1 MNKFKLLLG
10 QWLANLTRKLKN
22 NFYIYLATLFTLLVL
37 LDAGVFNVGL
47 NMRDKAFD
55 FMVKNRVFQ
64 PSADK
69 DIVIVDINEASLAAF
84 AKEYGRWPWP
94 RQVLGEFV
102 ENIQAQNPK
111 AIVFDIVFSDAD
123 IYNAD
128 SDAYFNEVIVA
139 CDNCFFPILRL
150 DASQD
155 ASSQLKYA
163 QIPGLTPNT
172 QADKN
177 ATIAAILPYFEAAL
191 KPDRLGTHN
200 VYPDND
206 GIVRQYR
213 MIHDNAGW
221 RLPSLPLVVAQ
232 FVNNELANNQSI
244 KILPQDMLINWRGKP
259 FTYTYATFSDVF
271 TDLASERKKRPA
283 NEFTNKIV
291 IIGSTAPGLFDIKAT
306 AMDKQFP
313 GVEIMATA
321 IDNVKHG
328 DYLKVWRG
336 KIPYILLSLLLIW
349 ATTLAFYLKVDRDR
363 FNSIFTGGQI
373 GLLVLSYVAI
383 NLTNTYLDLTAPI
396 LWAVALFGI
405 AKIYA
410 LATDRAL
417 QRWLAFGL
425 KADAAESSVL
435 IMPILVES
443 SEALSPA
450 MLKKLKREIELNSK
464 SPNSIEAIHG
474 TQSGIWGLFG
484 DMIVVSWMYAN
495 NKPEYAETAHKDA
508 TQLAEK
514 LPNLIVH
521 CGLPDTTL
529 TRYTLHAGSLVQSQA
544 QSSAQLQTTD
554 SAISLA
560 SQWRILFAQAV
571 IQLEA
576 TDSEINP
583 LKTSTLKYDPQEPT
597 KDLS

>member
-1 MNKFKLLLG
+1 MNKLKLLIG

-22 NFYIYLATLFTLLVL
+22 NFYIYLATMFTLLVL
-37 LDAGVFNVGL
+37 LDASVFHVGL

-55 FMVKNRVFQ
+55 FMVKNRVFT
-64 PSADK
+64 PSADR

-128 SDAYFNEVIVA
+128 SDAYFNEVIA
-139 CDNCFFPILRL
+139 ASDNTFFPILRL

-163 QIPGLTPNT
+163 QIPGLTSSNS
-172 QADKN
+172 ADKN
-177 ATIAAILPYFEAAL
+177 ATLAAILPYFEAAL
-191 KPDRLGTHN
+191 KPNRLGTHN

-206 GIVRQYR
+206 GIVREYR
-213 MIHDNAGW
+213 MYHDNAGW

-232 FVNNELANNQSI
+232 FADNEFANNKPTENSPSKNI
-244 KILPQDMLINWRGKP
+244 PQDMLINWRGKP

-271 TDLASERKKRPA
+271 TDLASEHKKRPA

-321 IDNVKHG
+321 IDNAKHG

-417 QRWLAFGL
+417 QRWLAFGV

-443 SEALSPA
+443 NEALSPA

-464 SPNSIEAIHG
+464 SPNNIEAIHG

-484 DMIVVSWMYAN
+484 DMIVVSWMFAN
-495 NKPEYAETAHKDA
+495 NKPEYAETAKQDA
-508 TQLAEK
+508 LQLAEK
-514 LPNLIVH
+514 LPSLISH
-521 CGLPDTTL
+521 CGLPNTTV
-529 TRYTLHAGSLVQSQA
+529 TRYTRHEGKLSYRKTPES
-544 QSSAQLQTTD
+544 TMP
-554 SAISLA
+554 LA
-560 SQWRILFAQAV
+560 AQWRTLFAQAV
-571 IQLEA
+571 IKLE
-576 TDSEINP
+576 TNELEISEFETRN
-583 LKTSTLKYDPQEPT
+583 
-597 KDLS
+597 

>member
-10 QWLANLTRKLKN
+10 QWLANMTRKLKN

-55 FMVKNRVFQ
+55 FMVKYRVFQ

-69 DIVIVDINEASLAAF
+69 DIVIVDINEASLSAF

-102 ENIQAQNPK
+102 ENIQSQNPK

-128 SDAYFNEVIVA
+128 SDAYFNEVIA
-139 CDNCFFPILRL
+139 ASDNTFFPILRL
-150 DASQD
+150 DAIQD

-163 QIPGLTPNT
+163 QIPGLAPSAE
-172 QADKN
+172 ADKN
-177 ATIAAILPYFEAAL
+177 ATVAAILPYFEAAL
-191 KPDRLGTHN
+191 KPGRLGTHN
-200 VYPDND
+200 VYPDID

-213 MIHDNAGW
+213 MYHDNAGW
-221 RLPSLPLVVAQ
+221 RLPSLPLVIAQ
-232 FVNNELANNQSI
+232 FVNNQPIENI
-244 KILPQDMLINWRGKP
+244 PKDMLINWRGKP
-259 FTYTYATFSDVF
+259 FTYTYVSFSDVF
-271 TDLASERKKRPA
+271 TDLASEHKKRPA
-283 NEFTNKIV
+283 NEFTDKIV
-291 IIGSTAPGLFDIKAT
+291 LIGSTASGLFDIKAT

-321 IDNVKHG
+321 IDNAKHG

-336 KIPYILLSLLLIW
+336 KIPYVLLSLLLIW

-396 LWAVALFGI
+396 LWAVAFFGI
-405 AKIYA
+405 AKVYA

-443 SEALSPA
+443 NEVLSPA
-450 MLKKLKREIELNSK
+450 MLKKLKREIELNSR
-464 SPNSIEAIHG
+464 SPKSIEAIQG

-484 DMIVVSWMYAN
+484 DMIVVSWMFADN
-495 NKPEYAETAHKDA
+495 QPEYAETARKDA
-508 TQLAEK
+508 TQLTEK
-514 LPNLIVH
+514 LPNLINH
-521 CGLPDTTL
+521 CGLPDTTAV
-529 TRYTLHAGSLVQSQA
+529 RYAIHEGKLVQSKTKDA
-544 QSSAQLQTTD
+544 AL
-554 SAISLA
+554 SLA

-571 IQLEA
+571 IQLEV
-576 TDSEINP
+576 S
-583 LKTSTLKYDPQEPT
+583 KTES
-597 KDLS
+597 

>member
-1 MNKFKLLLG
+1 MNKLKLLLG

-22 NFYIYLATLFTLLVL
+22 NFYIYLATMFTLLVL
-37 LDAGVFNVGL
+37 LDAGVFHVGL

-55 FMVKNRVFQ
+55 FMVKHRVFQ

-123 IYNAD
+123 IYNTD
-128 SDAYFNEVIVA
+128 SDAYFNEVIA
-139 CDNCFFPILRL
+139 ASDNTFFPVLRL
-150 DASQD
+150 DPSQD

-163 QIPGLTPNT
+163 QIPGLTSSAE
-172 QADKN
+172 ADKN
-177 ATIAAILPYFEAAL
+177 ATLAAILPYFEAAL
-191 KPDRLGTHN
+191 QPNRLGTHN

-213 MIHDNAGW
+213 MFHDNAGW
-221 RLPSLPLVVAQ
+221 QLPSLPLVVAQ
-232 FVNNELANNQSI
+232 FVNNQANENLLL
-244 KILPQDMLINWRGKP
+244 KNLPKDMLINWRGKP

-271 TDLASERKKRPA
+271 TDLASEHKKRPA

-291 IIGSTAPGLFDIKAT
+291 IIGSTAPGLFDIKPT
-306 AMDKQFP
+306 AMGKQFP
-313 GVEIMATA
+313 GVEILATA
-321 IDNVKHG
+321 IDNAKHG

-349 ATTLAFYLKVDRDR
+349 ATTLAFYFKVDRDR
-363 FNSIFTGGQI
+363 FNSIFTGAQV

-405 AKIYA
+405 AKVYA

-435 IMPILVES
+435 IMPILIES
-443 SEALSPA
+443 NEALSPA
-450 MLKKLKREIELNSK
+450 LLKKLKREIELNSK
-464 SPNSIEAIHG
+464 SPNNIEILNG

-484 DMIVVSWMYAN
+484 DMVVVSWMFAN
-495 NKPEYAETAHKDA
+495 NKPEYAETAKQDA
-508 TQLAEK
+508 IQLAEK
-514 LPNLIVH
+514 LPNLISH
-521 CGLPDTTL
+521 CGLPHTTV
-529 TRYTLHAGSLVQSQA
+529 TRYTLHEGKLSH
-544 QSSAQLQTTD
+544 LQTSESNMT
-554 SAISLA
+554 LA
-560 SQWRILFAQAV
+560 AQWRLLFAQAV
-571 IQLEA
+571 IKLE
-576 TDSEINP
+576 TSELG
-583 LKTSTLKYDPQEPT
+583 LKN
-597 KDLS
+597 